1 MNNALFVMNFRLLNH
16 KTKPLSAKYLTD
28 IYDLSNGNKEFIYC
42 CVPNGE
48 LGITVILEGDCH
60 IKTGDGWQKQSK
72 VHLYGLIDKVQL
84 LKMSPNY
91 REISLGFYPHYLQLF
106 LKDSLHSIDTT
117 NGMDLFDLFRKDEV
131 NKLYENLCECKSD
144 TTLMDKIEA
153 FLKAN
158 ILTDKMDKRASA
170 AHYLISTERVYKVD
184 DISSKLNITSTTL
197 RTIFN
202 QHIGISPKDLIKIHR
217 IKEALDCQ
225 LTCEESLTQMA
236 YHLKYF
242 DQAHFSK
249 DFKDATGISPKQYFS
264 KGQLS
269 SDFSDFQHWRYDS
282 FENMMK

>member
-1 MNNALFVMNFRLLNH
+1 
-16 KTKPLSAKYLTD
+16 
-28 IYDLSNGNKEFIYC
+28 LSNGNKEFIYC

-91 REISLGFYPHYLQLF
+91 REISMGFYPHYLQLF
-106 LKDSLHSIDTT
+106 LKDSLYST
-117 NGMDLFDLFRKDEV
+117 NKSNGTDLFDLFKKEEV
-131 NKLYENLCECKSD
+131 NKLYENLSQCKND
-144 TTLMDKIEA
+144 EALMDKIEG

-158 ILTDKMDKRASA
+158 ILTDELDKRVSA
-170 AHYLISTERVYKVD
+170 AHYLISKEHVYKVD
-184 DISSKLNITSTTL
+184 DLSSMLNVTSTTL
-197 RTIFN
+197 RTLFN
-202 QHIGISPKDLIKIHR
+202 QHVGISPKDLIKIHR

-236 YHLKYF
+236 YQLKYF

-249 DFKDATGISPKQYFS
+249 DFKNSIGISPKQYFLDS
-264 KGQLS
+264 KLS

-282 FENMMK
+282 FENITK